1 MIKYVRN
8 PAIKSKVIDEEQIL
22 LNTETGDYFGLN
34 ELGAEIWNMVDGQ
47 HDLDAMIE
55 HLLDIYDVE
64 KTELT
69 DDVTGFIDALLER
82 SIIFEG

>member
-8 PAIKSKVIDEEQIL
+8 PVIKSKVIDDEQIL

-34 ELGAEIWNMVDGQ
+34 ELGAEIWELVDGQ

-69 DDVTGFIDALLER
+69 DDVTEFIDALLER

>member
-8 PAIKSKVIDEEQIL
+8 PVIKSKVIDDEQIL

-34 ELGAEIWNMVDGQ
+34 ELGAEIWELVDGQ

-55 HLLDIYDVE
+55 HLLDVYDVE

>member
-8 PAIKSKVIDEEQIL
+8 PVIKSKVIDDEQIL

-34 ELGAEIWNMVDGQ
+34 ELGAEIWELVDGQ

-55 HLLDIYDVE
+55 HLLDVYEVE